1 MAEKLRVDAIDEIVV
16 GISVLLDSDEFD
28 VKYKGLL
35 GGKDGNSLCRK
46 GLEIP
51 WSVFFMI
58 ILRCHLSDWKLTR
71 PMHEPYSNCW
81 ASTLPQEGKALP
93 FSDKFKTL
101 ELVVDTEKAGPGG
114 KHPERSAELLQNID
128 EVLAQKQIST
138 KTLEQLHG
146 RIVWFRTF
154 IFDRKFN
161 AATRTIS

>member
-1 MAEKLRVDAIDEIVV
+1 MVCIFYDYTALSPV
-16 GISVLLDSDEFD
+16 
-28 VKYKGLL
+28 
-35 GGKDGNSLCRK
+35 
-46 GLEIP
+46 GLEADTTYAQT
-51 WSVFFMI
+51 
-58 ILRCHLSDWKLTR
+58 L
-71 PMHEPYSNCW
+71 SNCW